1 VPDYEAIGR
10 RFFRQSCLDRPRAC
24 GANDKPLHPDFLVTV
39 REENSAFSSMVSA
52 ATLDRESS
60 FPARAAVIWQR
71 LYRPTGMDRIWD
83 RLSMAVLIGTGIV
96 VLLTFRDYGV
106 TWDEDVHNWYGVF
119 VLDYYL
125 SLFSDQRALHWLNLY
140 NYGAAFDVIA
150 AALNRFSPLGIYETR
165 HLLNGLF
172 GILGLMGCRK
182 LGRALGGPRAG
193 FVALI
198 FLLLTPNYYGQM
210 FNNPKDIPF
219 AVGGVWAL
227 YYMIRVLPGLPR
239 PPLPLLLKMGLVV
252 GFVLG
257 VRVGGFLFL
266 CYLGLLLT
274 LSGLWQAIVE
284 RRPSVALAAGWTSLW
299 RVLLPVTAVA
309 VPVMLVFWPWGQ
321 QEPIRH
327 SLRALAF
334 FSHDSFPF
342 YTLFDGR
349 FLPASDLPWEYLPSY
364 ILLALP
370 ELVLVL
376 LIAAAP
382 LAFSGLLRRDLL
394 ERRAATLGRFL
405 LGLAIVFPVAYA
417 IAINAVLFDGMRHFI
432 FVLPSIAVAAALVA
446 DRALTGLATLPY
458 RQPIYAALGL
468 YGVAHIGA
476 MVMLHPDQ
484 YVYYNGFVG
493 GVDGA
498 QRKFKLDYWANSYA
512 EAVGGLEA
520 YLNTEYG
527 ADFEE
532 REFTVAVCGPPI
544 SARYFFPSN
553 FRLTHRPDQAD
564 FFIAFTKDN
573 CDRSLPGKPVYRVE
587 RMGALLSVVLD
598 RRDILAEQRLTKHP
612 LAGALPKHLPVSAYP

>member
-1 VPDYEAIGR
+1 MG
-10 RFFRQSCLDRPRAC
+10 F
-24 GANDKPLHPDFLVTV
+24 
-39 REENSAFSSMVSA
+39 A
-52 ATLDRESS
+52 ATSDPTRTL
-60 FPARAAVIWQR
+60 PTLALAALRQLR
-71 LYRPTGMDRIWD
+71 QLAEADRIWD
-83 RLSMAVLIGTGIV
+83 RLSAAVLIAV
-96 VLLTFRDYGV
+96 AVLVFLTFTDYGV

-119 VLDYYL
+119 ALDYYL
-125 SLFSDQRALHWLNLY
+125 SLFADQRALHWLNLY
-140 NYGAAFDVIA
+140 NYGAAFDMIA

-165 HLLNGLF
+165 HLLNGMF

-182 LGRALGGPRAG
+182 LGRVLGGTRAG
-193 FVALI
+193 FIALV

-227 YYMIRVLPGLPR
+227 YYMVRILPSLPR
-239 PPLPLLLKMGLVV
+239 PPLRLLVKLGLAI
-252 GFVLG
+252 GLALG
-257 VRVGGFLFL
+257 VRVGGLLFL
-266 CYLGLLLT
+266 CYLGLLLV
-274 LSGLWQAIVE
+274 SSAIWQAAIARQAVIA
-284 RRPSVALAAGWTSLW
+284 VAAGWTSLW

-309 VPVMLVFWPWGQ
+309 FLVMMLFWPWGQ
-321 QEPIRH
+321 QEPIQH

-349 FLPASDLPWEYLPSY
+349 FLPASDLPWDYLPTY

-370 ELVLVL
+370 ELILVM

-382 LAFSGLLRRDLL
+382 VALLWLLRRDLMH
-394 ERRAATLGRFL
+394 RREAVLGLFL
-405 LGLAIVFPVAYA
+405 LGFAIVFPVVYA
-417 IAINAVLFDGMRHFI
+417 IAIKAVLFDGMRHFI
-432 FVLPSIAVAAALVA
+432 FALPPIAVAAALVG
-446 DRALTGLATLPY
+446 DRALSRLSGMPY
-458 RQPIYAALGL
+458 RQPVYAALGL
-468 YGVAHIGA
+468 YGIAHIGT

-484 YVYYNGFVG
+484 YVYYNAFVG
-493 GVDGA
+493 GVEGA

-512 EAVGGLEA
+512 EAVRGLEA
-520 YLNTEYG
+520 YLNAEYG

-553 FRLTHRPDQAD
+553 FRLIHQPNKAD

-573 CDRSLPGKPVYRVE
+573 CDRSLTGTPVYRVE

-598 RRDILAEQRLTKHP
+598 RREILAEQRMAKQP
-612 LAGALPKHLPVSAYP
+612 LAGASPKHLPVSAYP